1 MHWGQTMERQP
12 LKAGDC
18 KDMGPCIAVNI
29 SVNISLWVTQSGRI
43 RTRASGA
50 DLISDFPAVSFTL
63 AVLLSPAAPN
73 PAFEPGRYVQTIS
86 VYNSVCEAPGAG
98 DCAVLT
104 RKKSESG
111 KPTTEIRFL
120 PPTGHRA
127 SSLSVGLIPPDL
139 DTPCMLLRALSQ
151 LSGRHHHLQLGPFI
165 AVRET
170 KSVATVIKD

>member
-73 PAFEPGRYVQTIS
+73 PAFEPGRYVHTIS
-86 VYNSVCEAPGAG
+86 VYNSVMRSTWSRGLRSAYSQ
-98 DCAVLT
+98 
-104 RKKSESG
+104 K
-111 KPTTEIRFL
+111 F
-120 PPTGHRA
+120 RA
-127 SSLSVGLIPPDL
+127 
-139 DTPCMLLRALSQ
+139 
-151 LSGRHHHLQLGPFI
+151 
-165 AVRET
+165 RET
-170 KSVATVIKD
+170 DN